1 MIELPKEKVKA
12 LSKSP
17 RKTIIFSKPK
27 MGKTSLAAELPN
39 SLIIDL
45 ERGSDFLDAVKV
57 TCNTT
62 NDIKEVCREVIKQ
75 GKPYQ
80 YGIVDTITKLEDI
93 CLPLA
98 KQFYMATPMGKN
110 FTGESVL
117 TLPNGAGY
125 LYLRQA
131 FFEVLSW
138 IEKSF
143 PRVILLGHLKATM
156 IEKDGKE
163 VTAKDLDL
171 GGKLKSMTSADVDCI
186 GLLYRKSP
194 TECMIT
200 FKTTDDVI
208 CGARPQ
214 HLKNQEFVISE
225 LSSEG
230 EFKTYWE
237 KIFVD

>member
-138 IEKSF
+138 IESKSN
-143 PRVILLGHLKATM
+143 
-156 IEKDGKE
+156 
-163 VTAKDLDL
+163 
-171 GGKLKSMTSADVDCI
+171 
-186 GLLYRKSP
+186 LY
-194 TECMIT
+194 
-200 FKTTDDVI
+200 
-208 CGARPQ
+208 
-214 HLKNQEFVISE
+214 
-225 LSSEG
+225 
-230 EFKTYWE
+230 W
-237 KIFVD
+237 